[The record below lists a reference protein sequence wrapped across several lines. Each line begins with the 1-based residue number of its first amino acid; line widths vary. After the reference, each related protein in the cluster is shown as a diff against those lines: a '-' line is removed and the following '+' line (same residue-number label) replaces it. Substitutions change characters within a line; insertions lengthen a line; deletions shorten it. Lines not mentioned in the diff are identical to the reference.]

1 MAYIMFNGFSA
12 RSRKW
17 LHNNYVITVNFI
29 CNRFSMEMFHCRISN
44 YNCAR
49 SFLCRTLGL
58 ICLVSSSLSD
68 FLSSWSRAFFSSLLL
83 ELLIWVWS
91 QVLLFNWLILS
102 FLWLV
107 SFFSLAITV
116 RWLLPAVDICILF
129 LVWSSV

>member
-1 MAYIMFNGFSA
+1 MALVRDPGNGFTTIMLSLLVLFA
-12 RSRKW
+12 IDFPWKCF
-17 LHNNYVITVNFI
+17 TVGSPTI
-29 CNRFSMEMFHCRISN
+29 IVQGL
-44 YNCAR
+44 
-49 SFLCRTLGL
+49 FLCRTLGL

-91 QVLLFNWLILS
+91 QVLLFNWLILN